1 FCPFILQ
8 YAENQIM
15 PNRPE
20 RIKGKKVAI
29 LGMARSGLA
38 LARLVKD
45 FGGVPFVSDQ
55 KPASALTAPIAELEK
70 LGVAYETG
78 GHTSACWEGKD
89 FLVISPGVFKDAP
102 ILREAQTRALPVFG
116 EVEVAFWLCS
126 SPLAAVT
133 GSNGKTTTTALL
145 GTIFSSSGYT
155 SKVAGNIGL
164 PFSAVV
170 LEKKNYQMIVLEISS
185 FQLEYIEEF
194 APELSVFLNL
204 SPDHLDRYASYEEYR
219 AAKLRVFENFGV
231 GKKAV
236 VNYDDSFLR
245 DYARNLKGDV
255 YYFSMKEKVPQGAY
269 LEGETLTFVSPQGK
283 IPLVKK
289 EELPIKGP
297 HNCANALAAATAALA
312 WGLPKEGA
320 VKGLLSFKGVP
331 HRLEPVAEVNGVKFI
346 NDSKATN
353 VDSVWY
359 ALQSVNPPIVWIA
372 GGKDKGGSYAPL
384 RELFPNRVKGMVLIG
399 QARPLIRKALED
411 LAPAYETKTLP
422 EAVEKAYELAVEGD
436 TVLLSPA
443 CSSFDMFSNFEER
456 GETFKKSVMELKR
469 KMEKKWK
476 TAGA

>member
-1 FCPFILQ
+1 M
-8 YAENQIM
+8 A
-15 PNRPE
+15 
-20 RIKGKKVAI
+20 V

-38 LARLVKD
+38 LARLVKG

-55 KPASALTAPIAELEK
+55 KPAAALSGPIAELEK

-78 GHTSACWEGKD
+78 GHTSACWEEKD
-89 FLVISPGVFKDAP
+89 FLVVSPGVPKEAP
-102 ILREAQTRALPVFG
+102 VLLEAQKRALPVFG
-116 EVEVAFWLCS
+116 EVEVAYWLCE

-145 GTIFSSSGYT
+145 GNIFSSAGVSCR
-155 SKVAGNIGL
+155 VAGNIGL
-164 PFSAVV
+164 PFSALVA
-170 LEKKNYQMIVLEISS
+170 EKKTYQMIVLEISS

-194 APELSVFLNL
+194 APELSLFLNL

-219 AAKLRVFENFGV
+219 AAKLRIFENFAP
-231 GKKAV
+231 GKKTV
-236 VNYDDSFLR
+236 LNYDDAFLR
-245 DYARNLKGDV
+245 DYARKLKGEV
-255 YYFSMKEKVPQGAY
+255 YFFSMKEKVPQGAC
-269 LEGETLTFVSPQGK
+269 LEGDTLTFIGPQGK
-283 IPLVKK
+283 IPLIKK
-289 EELPIKGP
+289 DELPIKGP
-297 HNCANALAAATAALA
+297 HNCANALAASAAALA
-312 WGLPKEGA
+312 SGLPAEG
-320 VKGLLSFKGVP
+320 VIKGLMTFTGVP
-331 HRLEPVAEVNGVKFI
+331 HRLEPVAEVNGVRFV

-359 ALQSVNPPIVWIA
+359 ALQSVKPPIVWIA

-384 RELFPNRVKGMVLIG
+384 RELFPQRVKAIVLIG

-456 GETFKKSVMELKR
+456 GEVFKKSVLELKR
-469 KMEKKWK
+469 KTESKWK

>member
-1 FCPFILQ
+1 
-8 YAENQIM
+8 M

-45 FGGVPFVSDQ
+45 FGGTPFVSDQ
-55 KPASALTAPIAELEK
+55 KPASDLAEPIAELKK
-70 LGVAYETG
+70 LGVPCETG
-78 GHTSACWEGKD
+78 GHTQACWEGKD
-89 FLVISPGVFKDAP
+89 FLVISPGVPKDAP
-102 ILREAQTRALPVFG
+102 VLKEAQKRALPVFG
-116 EVEVAFWLCS
+116 EVEVAFWLCP
-126 SPLAAVT
+126 SPIAAVT

-145 GTIFSSSGYT
+145 GNIFSSSGY
-155 SKVAGNIGL
+155 SCRVAGNIGL

-170 LEKKNYQMIVLEISS
+170 ADKKDYQMIVLEISS

-194 APELSVFLNL
+194 SPELSLFLNL

-219 AAKLRVFENFGV
+219 AAKLRIFENFAP
-231 GKKAV
+231 GKKTV
-236 VNYDDSFLR
+236 VNYDDPFLR
-245 DYARNLKGDV
+245 EYAQGLKGEV
-255 YYFSMKEKVPQGAY
+255 YFFSMKEKVPQGAY
-269 LEGETLTFVSPQGK
+269 LEGETLVFTGPQGK
-283 IPLVKK
+283 IPLAKK
-289 EELPIKGP
+289 DQLPIKGP
-297 HNCANALAAATAALA
+297 HNCANALAAAAAALA
-312 WGLPKEGA
+312 WGAPKDG
-320 VKGLLSFKGVP
+320 VIKGLLSFSGVP
-331 HRLEPVAEVNGVKFI
+331 HRLEPVAEVNGIKFI

-359 ALQSVNPPIVWIA
+359 ALQSVAPPIVWIA

-384 RELFPNRVKGMVLIG
+384 RELFPQRVKAMVLIG

-422 EAVEKAYELAVEGD
+422 EAVEKAYELSAKGD

-456 GETFKKSVMELKR
+456 GDIFKKSVLELKR
-469 KMEKKWK
+469 KTEQKWT